1 MCMMSSLFVLVYLS
15 LPFQTNH
22 VQKHLEDQQGDCTA
36 FLKRIKL
43 FLDFEEQAW
52 QKRFSV
58 DLVQESRN
66 LKHRVENLTK
76 LRGKLVEAREGLQQA
91 LAIQDPLLLLQVTC
105 TTLSITIIKA
115 LHIAS
120 YEIMHYFIRMLLL
133 SYCYI
138 VHL

>member
-1 MCMMSSLFVLVYLS
+1 MMSSLFVLVYLS

-66 LKHRVENLTK
+66 LKHRVENLMK

-105 TTLSITIIKA
+105 TTLSITIINYPLQLLYI
-115 LHIAS
+115 LHPMKLCIT
-120 YEIMHYFIRMLLL
+120 L
-133 SYCYI
+133 
-138 VHL
+138 